1 MYILEISNIS
11 EKRDVC
17 EYSKITSREELGAGA
32 EALRARRLAGRCP
45 HGEDHRMSASIPS
58 SIRMEEWG
66 EVNGFFAQAFWVA
79 RKEMK
84 RAWLSYSLTGLFVL
98 SLGLFAVPGLSG
110 VFEFEGSGA
119 LGLRVEEHYNDFIS
133 DYLFLVVGAFL
144 AVNAISRDYTLASWQ
159 DTYLSRLLFMRELPI
174 SPGSLVTSRV
184 ISMLFA
190 LALYAP
196 AFFLSDLGE
205 LGTRT
210 YLWFCGVWIG
220 YSLLGS
226 GVCLLLELTSSGKVY
241 TLFSLGFTASLM
253 VVLALLEWTLNLS
266 LVGRTAELAQGHGA
280 LPAIVSVLA
289 GGAAFVL
296 LSRLTARRIEKRD
309 LSA

>member
-1 MYILEISNIS
+1 
-11 EKRDVC
+11 
-17 EYSKITSREELGAGA
+17 
-32 EALRARRLAGRCP
+32 
-45 HGEDHRMSASIPS
+45 MSASIPS
-58 SIRMEEWG
+58 SMRTEEWG

-84 RAWLSYSLTGLFVL
+84 RAWLSYPLTGLFVL
-98 SLGLFAVPGLSG
+98 SLGLFAVPSLSG
-110 VFEFEGSGA
+110 VFELEGSGA
-119 LGLRVEEHYNDFIS
+119 VGLRVGDHYNDFIS

-159 DTYLSRLLFMRELPI
+159 ETYLSRLLFLRKLPI
-174 SPGSLVTSRV
+174 SPGRLVASRV
-184 ISMLFA
+184 ISMLFTLVFYA
-190 LALYAP
+190 LAFFLP
-196 AFFLSDLGE
+196 AYFLSDLGE
-205 LGTRT
+205 LGTGT

-253 VVLALLEWTLNLS
+253 VVLALLEWTVNLS
-266 LVGRTAELAQGHGA
+266 LVGRTVELAQGYGV
-280 LPAIVSVLA
+280 LPAIFSVLA

-296 LSRLTARRIEKRD
+296 LSRVTARRIEKRD
-309 LSA
+309 LCA